1 MEGTSFK
8 TRQENLLE
16 LVPEGVVL
24 VSGGDHKQK
33 SNDTEFP
40 FRIHS
45 DFKYLLGFDEPQT
58 LLVITKNELGVV
70 RRHLF
75 LRTKDAFSEMW
86 MGLRLGVDKAKEL
99 LTVDETYPIGEM
111 EEKLPDL
118 MAGHKNLYFDFFD
131 NDLRSIALN
140 ATKTVA
146 GRRKAKVHKPLSWHD
161 SRNIL
166 GTLRLVKDEN
176 EITALKQAMV
186 LTEVGHKLA
195 MAKTAPGVNEKEIN
209 NLLTFIFSQGEGEG
223 PAYDS
228 IVAGGKNALI
238 LHYIDN
244 NKNLN
249 DGDLLLIDAGSQLN
263 TYASDITRT
272 FPVNG
277 KFSTP
282 QAEIYTMVLD
292 SQKTAFSLMKNGNTL
307 SEIHEATSKSLLRS
321 LIESKII
328 NGSFDEN
335 WEKGSIKKYYPHGT
349 GHWLGL
355 DVHDTCP
362 YLDDNLNDIQLAP
375 GMIFTCE
382 PGLYFPQDD
391 QDIPEHYRGIGIR
404 IEDDILMTEQGHENL
419 SRSIPKE
426 IKEVEEACNAD
437 PNTIIQKLPSLP
449 LFL

>member
-1 MEGTSFK
+1 MEETSFK

-16 LVPEGVVL
+16 LIPEGVVL
-24 VSGGDHKQK
+24 VNGGDFKHK

-58 LLVITKNELGVV
+58 LLAITKNDKGVV

-86 MGLRLGVDKAKEL
+86 MGLRLGVDKAKEI
-99 LTVDETYPIGEM
+99 LTVDETYPISELN
-111 EEKLPDL
+111 EKLPEIL
-118 MAGHKNLYFDFFD
+118 SGHKNLYFDFFD
-131 NDLRSIALN
+131 NKLRDLALK
-140 ATKTVA
+140 ATQTLA
-146 GRRKAKVHKPLSWHD
+146 SRRKVKAFKPLSWHD
-161 SRNIL
+161 SRDIL
-166 GTLRLVKDEN
+166 GTLRLTKDEA
-176 EITALKQAMV
+176 EISAIKQAML
-186 LTEVGHKLA
+186 LTEVGHRLA
-195 MAKTAPGVNEKEIN
+195 MAKAEPGVNEKEIN
-209 NLLTFIFSQGEGEG
+209 NLLTYIFSQEQGEG

-244 NKNLN
+244 NQSLK

-277 KFSTP
+277 KFS
-282 QAEIYTMVLD
+282 QAQADIYTMVLD

-321 LIESKII
+321 MIEAGII
-328 NGSFDEN
+328 QGSFEEN
-335 WEKGSIKKYYPHGT
+335 WEKETVRKYYPHGT

-355 DVHDTCP
+355 DVHDMCP
-362 YLDDNLNDIQLAP
+362 YLDENLEDIKLAP

-382 PGLYFPQDD
+382 PGLYFPEHDH
-391 QDIPEHYRGIGIR
+391 DIPDAFRGIGIR
-404 IEDDILMTEQGHENL
+404 IEDDILMTEQGYENL
-419 SRSIPKE
+419 SRTIPKE
-426 IKEVEEACNAD
+426 IKEVEEACQAD
-437 PNTIIQKLPSLP
+437 PKSILSKLPSAP
-449 LFL
+449 LFA